1 MDAASGVAP
10 IIIKKVKKGGGDGH
24 HGGAWKVAY
33 ADFVTAMMAFFML
46 MWLLNATTEKQR
58 KGIADYFTPTISV
71 SRVSG
76 GGDGMFGGD
85 SVFTEQTLARNGT
98 GASMEYPSEANR
110 ARGVDGRDEDQKDG
124 EAEALDAVDSRL
136 MGRGG
141 ESLLN
146 ESALKHVNTQV
157 TDKGLV
163 IDLFDFQDE
172 TLFVPGT
179 AEPTPLLRALAEVIQ
194 NAAQVVTNG
203 IAVEGFVA
211 SEPLVLAR
219 SSMWSLSSARALA
232 MRDLLSEA
240 GVAEDRLRRVTGH
253 ANRAPRADDPMSDRN
268 NRLEVILLRDLQN

>member
-98 GASMEYPSEANR
+98 GASMEYPTESNR
-110 ARGVDGRDEDQKDG
+110 ARGIDSSDSEKQG
-124 EAEALDAVDSRL
+124 ETEELKGIESQL

-163 IDLFDFQDE
+163 IDLFDFQE
-172 TLFVPGT
+172 QALFVPGT
-179 AEPTPLLRALAEVIQ
+179 AEPTQLLRELARVIQ
-194 NAAQVVTNG
+194 NVSQVVTNG

-211 SEPLVLAR
+211 SEPLVIAR
-219 SSMWSLSSARALA
+219 SQMWSLSSERALA
-232 MRDLLSEA
+232 MRALLSEA
-240 GVAEDRLRRVTGH
+240 GVPEDRLRRVTGH
-253 ANRAPRADDPMSDRN
+253 ANRAPLADDPMSNRN

>member
-98 GASMEYPSEANR
+98 GASMEYPTESNR
-110 ARGVDGRDEDQKDG
+110 ALGIDGSDDAEKDG
-124 EAEALDAVDSRL
+124 ESEPLETVDSRL

-141 ESLLN
+141 ESLFS

-172 TLFVPGT
+172 TLFVAGT
-179 AEPTPLLRALAEVIQ
+179 AEPTQLLRELARVIE
-194 NAAQVVTNG
+194 NAASVVTNG
-203 IAVEGFVA
+203 VAVEGFVA

-219 SSMWSLSSARALA
+219 SQMWSLSSERALA
-232 MRDLLSEA
+232 MRNLLSEA
-240 GVAEDRLRRVTGH
+240 GVEEDRLRRVTGH
-253 ANRAPRADDPMSDRN
+253 ANRAPHVDDPMSIRN

>member
-98 GASMEYPSEANR
+98 GASMEYPTESNR
-110 ARGVDGRDEDQKDG
+110 ARGIDGSDDAEKEG
-124 EAEALDAVDSRL
+124 ESKALEAVDSRL

-141 ESLLN
+141 ESLFS

-172 TLFVPGT
+172 TLFVEGT
-179 AEPTPLLRALAEVIQ
+179 AEPTQLLRELARVIE
-194 NAAQVVTNG
+194 NAASVVTNG
-203 IAVEGFVA
+203 VAVEGFVA

-219 SSMWSLSSARALA
+219 SQMWSLSSERALA
-232 MRDLLSEA
+232 MRNLLSEA
-240 GVAEDRLRRVTGH
+240 GIEEDRLRRVTGH
-253 ANRAPRADDPMSDRN
+253 ANRAPHVDDPMSIRN
-268 NRLEVILLRDLQN
+268 NRLEVILLRDLAN